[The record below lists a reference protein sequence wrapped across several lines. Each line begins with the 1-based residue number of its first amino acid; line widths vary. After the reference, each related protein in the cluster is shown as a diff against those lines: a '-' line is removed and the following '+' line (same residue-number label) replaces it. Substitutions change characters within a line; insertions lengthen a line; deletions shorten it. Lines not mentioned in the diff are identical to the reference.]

1 MRAKII
7 QKSTLISTEAKK
19 KIDGEEE
26 EETSLP
32 LIDADVEIYQE
43 GDFDNQVW
51 FIMRRNTGD
60 VFEFRKLFEYIV

>member
-1 MRAKII
+1 MKV
-7 QKSTLISTEAKK
+7 
-19 KIDGEEE
+19 DDDEE